1 MRRAVSLF
9 VLAALAAA
17 AASCG
22 DVVRQGSAPAY
33 LVMDSLQGASG
44 ANPGLLGNPVLSD
57 VQTIVTT
64 GGTCSLTNPCP
75 TYFNDVGQAVFRLA
89 PKDVGTPG
97 APSTLTTNNE
107 VTINRY
113 HVQYIRADGRNV
125 AGVDVPYAFDSA
137 VTGTVP
143 ATGTISLAFDL
154 VRNVAKKETPL
165 VQLIDNGA
173 LLTTIAEVTFY
184 GQDRVG
190 NAVNVVGRIQ
200 VEFGNF
206 ADK

>member
-1 MRRAVSLF
+1 MRRAASLIA
-9 VLAALAAA
+9 LAALIVAT
-17 AASCG
+17 ASCG
-22 DVVRQGSAPAY
+22 DVVRQGSAPAF
-33 LVMDSLQGASG
+33 LVIDLLQGA
-44 ANPGLLGNPVLSD
+44 PGSSPGTLGNPLLSD

-64 GGTCSLTNPCP
+64 GGTCSLTNPCA
-75 TYFNDVGQAVFRLA
+75 TYFNDVGQVVLRLA

-107 VTINRY
+107 VTITRY
-113 HVQYIRADGRNV
+113 HVQFIRADGHNV
-125 AGVDVPYAFDSA
+125 QGVDVPYAFDSA

-143 ATGTISLAFDL
+143 ASGTVSLGFDL
-154 VRNVAKKETPL
+154 VRNVAKKEAPL
-165 VQLIDNGA
+165 VQLIDNGS

-190 NAVNVVGRIQ
+190 NAVNVVGQIQ